1 MMKKS
6 LLQQLSIGIL
16 LAFLLNGSSLAFER
30 GKEFFDILNEEDIS
44 LLVGIATSSSKV
56 ISSLDLEKENLDIKL
71 KLDIKEK
78 AQIQPWLRY
87 YKKRGFKA
95 VKRYVNLGKPYIP
108 VIKQIFQ
115 EYKIP
120 DDFMFLPIIESHF
133 NIKAKSPAGAA
144 GLWQFIPQTGRM
156 YGLLIN
162 KWVDERLDPV
172 ESTKAAAMYLR
183 DLYNIFDDWMLAL
196 ASYNTGEGLII
207 RKINKYGGTNFWDIH
222 EYLSKETRNY
232 VPSFLAVVQVVRE
245 ILKRE
250 NFNYDDI
257 PFEKVEVKAPVSL
270 RFICDVLNIP
280 YEELKKLNPHLKY
293 GITPPDL
300 NRYHI
305 YVPKGYKTVVE
316 AILEK
321 APLQKYKVLKEYEV
335 KKGDSLLKIAKK
347 FNTTVEYLKK
357 INNMKSNVLIADS
370 FIKVPSYIKAYP
382 FYTDRVLDLSEDI
395 VYTSKGIIYKVK
407 KGDTLGSI
415 AKKFRVS
422 VKQLKRW
429 NKIDKYIYPN
439 QKIVIYKRVH
449 RYINGK
455 KVVKRNIK
463 YLKKIVK
470 KRKPKYR
477 YIFYKVK
484 KGDSLLKI
492 AKKFRVSVSDL
503 KKWNNI
509 KGNIIVVGDTIKIIK
524 RVAVK

>member
-1 MMKKS
+1 MINLIKKK
-6 LLQQLSIGIL
+6 LIIGALAVLILSGNSV
-16 LAFLLNGSSLAFER
+16 AVRENS
-30 GKEFFDILNEEDIS
+30 EFFQILDEEDIN

-56 ISSLDLEKENLDIKL
+56 ISSLDYQKENLDIKL

-78 AQIQPWLRY
+78 TQIQPWLRY
-87 YKKRGFKA
+87 YKKRA
-95 VKRYVNLGKPYIP
+95 YSSVKRYVNRGKPYIP

-115 EYKIP
+115 EYGIP

-162 KWVDERLDPV
+162 KWVDERLDPI
-172 ESTKAAAMYLR
+172 ESTKAAALYLK

-245 ILKRE
+245 ILKQE
-250 NFNYDDI
+250 DFNYDDI
-257 PFEKVEVKAPVSL
+257 SFERVEVNAPVSL
-270 RFICDVLNIP
+270 RFISDVVGIP
-280 YEELKKLNPHLKY
+280 YDELKKLNPHLKY
-293 GITPPDL
+293 GITPPQMEK
-300 NRYHI
+300 YHI
-305 YVPKGYKTVVE
+305 YVPKGYKTAVE
-316 AILEK
+316 AVLEK
-321 APLQKYKVLKEYEV
+321 APLQRYKVLKEYSV
-335 KKGDSLLKIAKK
+335 KKGDSLLKVARQ
-347 FNTTVEYLKK
+347 FGTTVEYLKK
-357 INNMKSNVLIADS
+357 INNMKSNILIADS
-370 FIKVPSYIKAYP
+370 FIKVPAYIKAYP
-382 FYTDRVLDLSEDI
+382 FYTDKVLDLTEDI

-407 KGDTLGSI
+407 RGDTLGSI
-415 AKKFRVS
+415 AKKFGVS
-422 VKQLKRW
+422 IKQLKRW

-449 RYINGK
+449 RYIDGK
-455 KVVKRNIK
+455 RVVKRNIK

-470 KRKPKYR
+470 KRKPTYR
-477 YIFYKVK
+477 YIYYKVK

-492 AKKFRVSVSDL
+492 ARKFGVSISEI

-509 KGNIIVVGDTIKIIK
+509 KGNIIVVGQKIKIIK
-524 RVAVK
+524 RVATR